1 MNILFIH
8 QNFPG
13 QYRALAPTMQRK
25 GHKVMVMSTR
35 KDMHLMGI
43 ANISYQN
50 GRSSSQQIHPWLQ
63 TTESAIIRGESVAR
77 SLEQLVRNG
86 FVPDVIVGHAG
97 WGEMQF
103 IRQVTPHARIVSFC
117 EYFYNGQGSDVDFD
131 PEFPPT
137 EDPMLRCHA
146 RNLHLTSALVDSD
159 VGVSP
164 TRWQADQFPTFLR
177 QKIEVVHD
185 GIETHRLT
193 PEEGAWI
200 KLGRDN
206 IRAQRGD
213 EIITFINRN
222 LEPMRGYHSFM
233 RALPYIL
240 EARPKARVILLGGN
254 EVSYGPA
261 PASGGGY
268 KAQFLREVQ
277 DRIDL
282 SRVHF
287 VGQVPYNIMVNML
300 RVSDAHVY
308 LTVPFVLS
316 WSMLEAM
323 SLGCCVIGSATPPVQ
338 EVIEH
343 GKNGLLV
350 DFFNP
355 EQIARQVCEVLERPQ
370 DYQDLRRA
378 ARQTVVDRYDFQ
390 NVCLPQHERIITGQ

>member
-117 EYFYNGQGSDVDFD
+117 EYFYNGKGSDVDFD

-164 TRWQADQFPTFLR
+164 THWQADQFPTFLR

-193 PEEGAWI
+193 PDEGAWI

-355 EQIARQVCEVLERPQ
+355 EQIARQVCEVLARPQ
-370 DYQDLRRA
+370 DYQDIRRA